1 MDTRQTP
8 EQAELVRMVTRASDA
23 VMAAARPG
31 VTFAELREVAWAAIP
46 VERRR
51 YLQTGLFFGH
61 HIGLDVG
68 DASLGEVPLAPGMVF
83 TIEPWYYDHDRE
95 VAVFIEDDVVVTED
109 GVRNLSAA
117 LPRTPEALERM
128 LR

>member
-1 MDTRQTP
+1 M
-8 EQAELVRMVTRASDA
+8 
-23 VMAAARPG
+23 
-31 VTFAELREVAWAAIP
+31 
-46 VERRR
+46 
-51 YLQTGLFFGH
+51 
-61 HIGLDVG
+61 G

-109 GVRNLSAA
+109 GVRNLSAD